1 MSKVVM
7 ETIFGSHLYGLNTPN
22 SDTDYKG
29 IFIPDAKDII
39 LGTAPKTIQSST
51 GDKHSKN
58 TKDDIDRQMFS
69 LNKFINLA
77 CEGDTVAIDM
87 LHADESKL
95 ISNSDVWQY
104 IRNNRHLFYTKKLT
118 GLFGYVR
125 KQASKY
131 GIKGS
136 RLASLR
142 EVVNYIDKIDD
153 SKRVIEYKEH
163 LPVNEFSYWVSTTD
177 RNNVNQVFYEVLG
190 RKFQKTVSVKEMKT
204 SLFKLWEEYGDRARL
219 AEANQGVD
227 WKALSHALRGGY
239 QLINIY
245 KNGDL
250 VYPMEQNPLILAVK
264 TGSMPFQEVQ
274 DELEKVVQEVEI
286 LAEKS
291 NYPVSVDRKFWENF
305 IEEVYS
311 KHVCEHYKL

>member
-1 MSKVVM
+1 MSKIVM
-7 ETIFGSHLYGLNTPN
+7 ETIFGSHLYGLNTAN

-29 IFIPDAKDII
+29 IFIPDAKDIL

-69 LNKFINLA
+69 LSKFISLA

-87 LHADESKL
+87 IHADDSKL
-95 ISNSDVWQY
+95 VVNSETWQY
-104 IRNNRHLFYTKKLT
+104 IRDNRQRFYTKKLT

-136 RLASLR
+136 RLAALR
-142 EVVNYIDKIDD
+142 EVVEYIKTIDD
-153 SKRVIEYKEH
+153 SRKVGDFKEYFP
-163 LPVNEFSYWVSTTD
+163 LNEFAYWIFATD
-177 RNNVNQVFYEVLG
+177 KNGVNQIFYEVLG
-190 RKFQKTVSVKEMKT
+190 RKFQQTVSVKEMKT

-245 KNGDL
+245 KYGDL
-250 VYPMEQNPLILAVK
+250 VYPMEQNPLILSVK
-264 TGSMPFQEVQ
+264 TGNMPFNEVQ
-274 DELEKVVQEVEI
+274 EELEKVVQEVEI
-286 LAEKS
+286 LAENS
-291 NYPVSVDRKFWENF
+291 HYPSSVDKKFWEDF
-305 IEEVYS
+305 LEEIYS
-311 KHVCEHYKL
+311 EHILGAYL

>member
-1 MSKVVM
+1 MSKIIM

-29 IFIPDAKDII
+29 IFIPDAKDIL
-39 LGTAPKTIQSST
+39 LGKAPKTIQSST

-58 TKDDIDRQMFS
+58 TTDDIDRQMFS
-69 LNKFINLA
+69 LSKFISLA

-87 LHADESKL
+87 IHADDSKL
-95 ISNSDVWQY
+95 VTNSETWQY
-104 IRNNRHLFYTKKLT
+104 IRDNRHRFYTKKLT

-136 RLASLR
+136 RLAALR
-142 EVVNYIDKIDD
+142 EVVECIKTIDD
-153 SKRVIEYKEH
+153 SKKVGDFKEYFP
-163 LPVNEFSYWVSTTD
+163 LNEFAYWIFATD
-177 RNNVNQVFYEVLG
+177 KNGVNQIFYEVLG
-190 RKFQKTVSVKEMKT
+190 RKFQQTVSVKEMKT

-245 KNGDL
+245 KHGDL
-250 VYPMEQNPLILAVK
+250 VYPMEQNPLILSVK
-264 TGSMPFQEVQ
+264 TGNMPFNEVQ
-274 DELEKVVQEVEI
+274 EELEKVVQEVEI
-286 LAEKS
+286 LAENS
-291 NYPVSVDRKFWENF
+291 HYPSSVDKEFWEDF
-305 IEEVYS
+305 LEEVYS
-311 KHVCEHYKL
+311 EHILGAYL

>member
-1 MSKVVM
+1 MSKIVM
-7 ETIFGSHLYGLNTPN
+7 ETIFGSHLYGLNTAN

-29 IFIPDAKDII
+29 IFIPDAKDIL

-69 LNKFINLA
+69 LSKFISLA

-87 LHADESKL
+87 IHADDSKL
-95 ISNSDVWQY
+95 VVNSETWQY
-104 IRNNRHLFYTKKLT
+104 IRDNRQRFYTKKLT

-136 RLASLR
+136 RFAALR
-142 EVVNYIDKIDD
+142 EVVEYIKTIDD
-153 SKRVIEYKEH
+153 SRKVGDFKEYFP
-163 LPVNEFSYWVSTTD
+163 LNEFAYWIFATD
-177 RNNVNQVFYEVLG
+177 KNGVNQIFYEVLG
-190 RKFQKTVSVKEMKT
+190 RKFQQTVSVKEMKT

-245 KNGDL
+245 KYGDL
-250 VYPMEQNPLILAVK
+250 VYPMEQNPLILSVK
-264 TGSMPFQEVQ
+264 TGNMPFNEVQ
-274 DELEKVVQEVEI
+274 EELEKVVQEVEI
-286 LAEKS
+286 LAENS
-291 NYPVSVDRKFWENF
+291 HYPSSVDKKFWEDF
-305 IEEVYS
+305 LEEIYS
-311 KHVCEHYKL
+311 EHILGAYL

>member
-1 MSKVVM
+1 MSKIVM

-29 IFIPDAKDII
+29 IFIPDAKDIL

-58 TKDDIDRQMFS
+58 TKDDVDRQMFS
-69 LNKFINLA
+69 LSKFINLA

-87 LHADESKL
+87 IHADDSKL
-95 ISNSDVWQY
+95 VVNSDTWQY
-104 IRNNRHLFYTKKLT
+104 IRDNRHLFYTKKLT

-125 KQASKY
+125 KQAAKY

-136 RLASLR
+136 RLAALH
-142 EVVNYIDKIDD
+142 EVVECIKTVDD
-153 SKRVIEYKEH
+153 SKKVGDFKEYFP
-163 LPVNEFSYWVSTTD
+163 LNEFAYWIFATD
-177 RNNVNQVFYEVLG
+177 KNGVNQIFYEVLG
-190 RKFQKTVSVKEMKT
+190 RKFQQTVSVKEMKT

-219 AEANQGVD
+219 AMTNQGVD

-245 KNGDL
+245 KHGDL

-264 TGSMPFQEVQ
+264 TGTMPFNEVQ
-274 DELEKVVQEVEI
+274 EELEKVVQEVEI
-286 LAEKS
+286 LAENS
-291 NYPVSVDRKFWENF
+291 HYPSSVDREFWEAF
-305 IEEVYS
+305 LEDVYS
-311 KHVCEHYKL
+311 EHILGAYL